1 MQIVNQARV
10 NFEYKKS
17 HSSPIVIETAL
28 SNRVLTYIIC
38 PSLKI
43 KKCVDK
49 LSASIFDILT
59 YECTIFN
66 TGSSSIRKIIF
77 RDLIPKGTK
86 FIFNSMTLNGKKER
100 CEFPYKGLYIEEINP
115 GKCAII
121 SFDVLIIPT
130 CHIKEIKNYATISY
144 DFVYNIEKPPI
155 RVCIKTNKVNT
166 NLKSNLL
173 KQTEV
178 RNVVKIPERCNA
190 KINIYKI
197 ATKVELLNVKAINGL
212 KNNKVLVLC
221 KMNYEISYTKCL
233 INYRVTCSSGF
244 SKLISVPEGIKYYD
258 NDSLLKNIKLYL
270 EDFNCILLS
279 NNKLFIDSQVLI
291 KIGC

>member
-1 MQIVNQARV
+1 
-10 NFEYKKS
+10 
-17 HSSPIVIETAL
+17 
-28 SNRVLTYIIC
+28 
-38 PSLKI
+38 
-43 KKCVDK
+43 
-49 LSASIFDILT
+49 
-59 YECTIFN
+59 
-66 TGSSSIRKIIF
+66 
-77 RDLIPKGTK
+77 
-86 FIFNSMTLNGKKER
+86 
-100 CEFPYKGLYIEEINP
+100 
-115 GKCAII
+115 
-121 SFDVLIIPT
+121 
-130 CHIKEIKNYATISY
+130 
-144 DFVYNIEKPPI
+144 
-155 RVCIKTNKVNT
+155 
-166 NLKSNLL
+166 
-173 KQTEV
+173 
-178 RNVVKIPERCNA
+178 
-190 KINIYKI
+190 KI

>member
-28 SNRVLTYIIC
+28 SNRALTYIIC

-66 TGSSSIRKIIF
+66 TGNSCIRKIIF
-77 RDLIPKGTK
+77 RDLIPRGTR
-86 FIFNSMTLNGKKER
+86 FIFNSMTLNGEKER
-100 CEFPYKGLYIEEINP
+100 CKTPNKGLYIEKIKQGE
-115 GKCAII
+115 CATI
-121 SFDVLIIPT
+121 SFNVLIVPT
-130 CHIKEIKNYATISY
+130 CDIKEIKNYATISY
-144 DFVYNIEKPPI
+144 DSIYNVEKPPI
-155 RVCIKTNKVNT
+155 RVCIRTNKVTT
-166 NLKSNLL
+166 NLKTNLL

-178 RNVVKIPERCNA
+178 RNIVKIPESYNA

-197 ATKVELLNVKAINGL
+197 ATKVELLNTKVINGL

-221 KMNYEISYTKCL
+221 KINYEISYRKCS
-233 INYRVTCSSGF
+233 INYKVTWSSGF
-244 SKLISVPEGIKYYD
+244 SKLIFVPEGIKYYD
-258 NDSLLKNIKLYL
+258 NDLLLKNIKVYI

-279 NNKLFIDSQVLI
+279 TNKLLIDSQILI
-291 KIGC
+291 KIGS

>member
-100 CEFPYKGLYIEEINP
+100 CKFPYKGLYIEEINP

-144 DFVYNIEKPPI
+144 DFVYNIEKSPI

-166 NLKSNLL
+166 NLKNNLL

-178 RNVVKIPERCNA
+178 RNVLKIPERCNT

-221 KMNYEISYTKCL
+221 KMNY
-233 INYRVTCSSGF
+233 
-244 SKLISVPEGIKYYD
+244 
-258 NDSLLKNIKLYL
+258 SLN
-270 EDFNCILLS
+270 
-279 NNKLFIDSQVLI
+279 
-291 KIGC
+291 